1 VACKECVVIKVR
13 LAKWV
18 SKVFPEFLAVLDLW
32 ASKVPL
38 VLLEQQVQSDFVV
51 SKERLVALVCEV
63 LQVQLVQLVQ
73 LVYEARLV
81 HKVLKERWDLQV
93 SKAILDLKASRV
105 TLVQLD
111 LVVHQALQDNQAR
124 MV

>member
-1 VACKECVVIKVR
+1 
-13 LAKWV
+13 
-18 SKVFPEFLAVLDLW
+18 
-32 ASKVPL
+32 
-38 VLLEQQVQSDFVV
+38 VV

-73 LVYEARLV
+73 SVYEARLV
-81 HKVLKERWDLQV
+81 HKVWKERWDLQV
-93 SKAILDLKASRV
+93 LRAIQDLKASRV

-111 LVVHQALQDNQAR
+111 LLVHQVLQDNPAR